1 MCVRQRRLR
10 LCKDRANNRVLQ
22 DGEKGKPCMDFKFH
36 SWALGREIARVE
48 IRRLLYL
55 VDDLDYVAF
64 MSWGG
69 EAREGAEDKE
79 QILDSQVQ
87 SQRLRLYEW
96 QRHVQRIWFGC
107 ESQHF
112 IHKLLHVSHGI
123 GNVTPLL
130 IVGVGWTAS
139 DQSQVGFLRPT
150 RKIKLLCKATVLM
163 THNACLEKRHFPT
176 DMLTSYYVLL
186 KLRFHCSKW
195 MLGGFWPM
203 ASAALIIKWI
213 NDSLWI
219 ARH

>member
-1 MCVRQRRLR
+1 MHVCEWEIKTVNTCIWLEVQYVCAPKEANAMQRH
-10 LCKDRANNRVLQ
+10 RANNRVLQ
-22 DGEKGKPCMDFKFH
+22 DGVKGKPCMDFKFH

-55 VDDLDYVAF
+55 VDDLGYVAF

-87 SQRLRLYEW
+87 PERLRLCEW
-96 QRHVQRIWFGC
+96 QQHMQRIWFGC

-130 IVGVGWTAS
+130 IVGVGWTTS

-150 RKIKLLCKATVLM
+150 HKIKLLCKAS
-163 THNACLEKRHFPT
+163 EDDT
-176 DMLTSYYVLL
+176 D
-186 KLRFHCSKW
+186 
-195 MLGGFWPM
+195 
-203 ASAALIIKWI
+203 
-213 NDSLWI
+213 DS
-219 ARH
+219 